1 MDTYETSPACI
12 LVATHCCV
20 CGRPLVDSDSVNTG
34 IGPVCAKRT
43 RYGHFDKEPDIF
55 KAATLLNEIG
65 VVIELVDP
73 HKAAN
78 KLVYTIAAN
87 QSDLGLVRRLTEV
100 VFLMGYTVLA
110 NVLRKRFAPVTFT
123 VKTEGTTLFAS
134 FEAKGDENFN
144 LALGLV
150 RTVPGKQWDKVRKGN
165 TFPLS
170 SRGPL
175 WATLKKLPKGS
186 VVEGDKGVAVI

>member
-1 MDTYETSPACI
+1 MSTYETSPACI

-20 CGRPLVDSDSVNTG
+20 CGKLLVEADSVNTG
-34 IGPVCAKRT
+34 IGPKCAKRT
-43 RYGHFDKEPDIF
+43 HYGHFDKEPDIF

-78 KLVYTIAAN
+78 QLVYTIAAN
-87 QSDLGLVRRLTEV
+87 QGNLPLVRKLTEV

-123 VKTEGTTLFAS
+123 VQTEGDLLFAS

-144 LALGLV
+144 LALDLI
-150 RTVPGKQWDKVRKGN
+150 RTVPGKRWVKERKGN
-165 TFPLS
+165 TFPLN